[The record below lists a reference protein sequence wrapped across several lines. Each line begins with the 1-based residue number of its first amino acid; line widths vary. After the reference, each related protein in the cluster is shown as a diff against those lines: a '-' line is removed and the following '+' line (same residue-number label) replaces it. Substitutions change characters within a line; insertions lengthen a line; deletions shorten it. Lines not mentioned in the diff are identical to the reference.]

1 MECKV
6 THSTSW
12 STLLQRL
19 HSTPLFSLQ
28 QQQRRFLILPLS
40 TMSRLRLRG
49 PLAVLILC
57 LITVSIISLLY
68 LNSNDLAT
76 HGSSNSS
83 MRGHDKV
90 QQIDTFNVDTFN
102 VDPSLVTGERIMPE
116 LGNATARYESCL
128 VALPRLYLSVINL
141 TSRMVSPWVAL
152 EHVERNLV
160 EQLGN

>member
-1 MECKV
+1 
-6 THSTSW
+6 
-12 STLLQRL
+12 
-19 HSTPLFSLQ
+19 
-28 QQQRRFLILPLS
+28 
-40 TMSRLRLRG
+40 
-49 PLAVLILC
+49 
-57 LITVSIISLLY
+57 
-68 LNSNDLAT
+68 
-76 HGSSNSS
+76 